1 MRSERLSPISRGS
14 PQKPG
19 LFPDSANNAES
30 DSLNPEEGVTLLT
43 YVIIIVLIVV
53 VAALYMRVRSRK
65 AKG

>member
-1 MRSERLSPISRGS
+1 M
-14 PQKPG
+14 
-19 LFPDSANNAES
+19 
-30 DSLNPEEGVTLLT
+30 TLLT